1 MFPLVLLAAAFVPM
15 IGEALLSARHERALR
30 ARGAIEPPRDV
41 HSTMRI
47 AYPASFAVMIGE
59 ASLRRRAITGVAVA
73 GAILFAGSKALKYWA
88 IVTLGPRWTF
98 RVLVPRGSTRTT
110 AGPYRLLRHPNY
122 VGVAGELL
130 GMALMARAPITGTI
144 SIVLFGRLMFKRIQI
159 EERAL
164 AEAGE

>member
-59 ASLRRRAITGVAVA
+59 ASLRRRAIT
-73 GAILFAGSKALKYWA
+73 
-88 IVTLGPRWTF
+88 GPRWTF